1 MEHFRVA
8 LLHFLLIA
16 KHKPASPVN
25 AEIILL
31 LLSSQQQYTHKL
43 SNELGLN
50 SEKDKYSLTGR
61 IQLAS
66 AQALSF
72 RQALRFSVPT
82 VLRCNK
88 WVNYST

>member
-16 KHKPASPVN
+16 KHKLASPVN

-43 SNELGLN
+43 SNELGWI
-50 SEKDKYSLTGR
+50 K
-61 IQLAS
+61 
-66 AQALSF
+66 F
-72 RQALRFSVPT
+72 REG
-82 VLRCNK
+82 
-88 WVNYST
+88 